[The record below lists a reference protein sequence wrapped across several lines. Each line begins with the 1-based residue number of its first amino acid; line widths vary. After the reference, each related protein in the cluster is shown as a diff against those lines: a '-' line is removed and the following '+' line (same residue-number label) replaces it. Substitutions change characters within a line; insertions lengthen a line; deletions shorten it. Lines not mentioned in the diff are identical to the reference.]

1 MRALRSGTKVV
12 LLFGVFAAFAFAI
25 FRIYGERVMSDQP
38 PDTPFHAARAFVQ
51 ADNTVVGL
59 VGAIREVRPI
69 TVRAVNASSTRSP
82 RALAAGAV
90 SAVVVGARD
99 SGRLYADLEAA
110 DARWTVIRAAF
121 VLSSGE
127 RLPLAGERPPA
138 LEAEAVPVR
147 H

>member
-1 MRALRSGTKVV
+1 
-12 LLFGVFAAFAFAI
+12 
-25 FRIYGERVMSDQP
+25 
-38 PDTPFHAARAFVQ
+38 
-51 ADNTVVGL
+51 
-59 VGAIREVRPI
+59 
-69 TVRAVNASSTRSP
+69 
-82 RALAAGAV
+82 
-90 SAVVVGARD
+90 VVVGARD